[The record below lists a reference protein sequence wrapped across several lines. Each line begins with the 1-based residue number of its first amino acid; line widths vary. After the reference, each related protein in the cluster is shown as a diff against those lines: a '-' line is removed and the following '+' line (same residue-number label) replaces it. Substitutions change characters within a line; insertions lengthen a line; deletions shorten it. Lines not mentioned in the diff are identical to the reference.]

1 MWKPQYD
8 TSLQQV
14 YYLNTA
20 DGLVSFDL
28 PCEVNS
34 PHNKNKC
41 PRNMISKITSRLS
54 IHRSKSPHEPVEG
67 ASPRPVSV
75 SSLPDLEPSRA
86 DNAAMPESSDY
97 SKFLEY
103 TRLLD
108 HASSYVLERPLYLF
122 DLENA
127 SVSSDESIQL
137 FYLDLAPTD
146 IYYDHE
152 ASVYYDEQAKEQ
164 SVAFD
169 KEQERLEL
177 RLQILKELY

>member
-8 TSLQQV
+8 SSLQQV
-14 YYLNTA
+14 YYLNTD

-34 PHNKNKC
+34 PHNKSKC
-41 PRNMISKITSRLS
+41 PRNMLSKITSRLS
-54 IHRSKSPHEPVEG
+54 LHRSKSPHEPVEMPS
-67 ASPRPVSV
+67 ARPASV

-86 DNAAMPESSDY
+86 DKPRRTENSDY

-137 FYLDLAPTD
+137 FYLDLEPTD
-146 IYYDHE
+146 IYYDNE
-152 ASVYYDEQAKEQ
+152 ASVYYDEQAKAQ
-164 SVAFD
+164 NVAFD